1 MKEQFIQ
8 ALIEKGY
15 KAVNENGIVM
25 VEVSEDKVGDAQ
37 SDMTKLAMELD
48 YHSSYGVR
56 LRNE

>member
-15 KAVNENGIVM
+15 KAVNESGVVM
-25 VEVSEDKVGDAQ
+25 VEVPADKVGDAQ

-48 YHSSYGVR
+48 YRSSYGVR
-56 LRNE
+56 LRND